1 MQSYTEIKP
10 TDYLKD
16 SREVI
21 NNNFITL
28 MSDFSGT
35 VFPTN
40 DLVAGMKCNRTD
52 QKKVYILQ
60 QDLAT
65 WTELFDYSNNKIT
78 VPNAQNAQNASNAQT
93 AQSATYAERDAT
105 GNNII
110 NTYLPKNSAVIDVA
124 AQPDGSI
131 KVTKGNGSTNTIT
144 IPQPEIATQ
153 TEAETGEDNTK
164 FMTPLRVK
172 QAIAVSENKV
182 TAIEK
187 GGTGATTPAL
197 ALENLGITHGTD
209 DLTTGETALTT
220 GAIYIVYE

>member
-65 WTELFDYSNNKIT
+65 WTELLDYSDNKVT
-78 VPNAQNAQNASNAQT
+78 VPNAT
-93 AQSATYAERDAT
+93 AATSATKDAEGQIIADTYIKAVAQKSGADAT
-105 GNNII
+105 LEITKGDGTKSDLALNLSKSSVGLNQVDNTPDAQKNVNSAVQATKDGDGNVIS
-110 NTYLPKNSAVIDVA
+110 NTYLKLSDVSNA
-124 AQPDGSI
+124 ANKVPRYSSEGHLVFPDGSEMW
-131 KVTKGNGSTNTIT
+131 V
-144 IPQPEIATQ
+144 E
-153 TEAETGEDNTK
+153 
-164 FMTPLRVK
+164 
-172 QAIAVSENKV
+172 
-182 TAIEK
+182 
-187 GGTGATTPAL
+187 
-197 ALENLGITHGTD
+197 
-209 DLTTGETALTT
+209 
-220 GAIYIVYE
+220 